1 VREERVPDIEYEVQN
16 RVAWIR
22 LNRPTLKNSF
32 TLEMI
37 DAWKGFLEQ
46 AQRDDGVGAIVVTG
60 TGGSFCAGADL
71 SIIEELN
78 AKGSAQAWKSLLW
91 DRVHRIAFTL
101 ENVDKPVTAAMG
113 GVAVGAGLDMALMC
127 DMRFASRSATFSE
140 GYIRLGA
147 VPGDGGCWFLPRL
160 VGVAKALELLL
171 SGEFIDADEA
181 LRIGMVNRVYE
192 DSELQQKTQEFAE
205 KLAAHSPVAMR
216 AIKRT
221 TCQGL
226 RMDMRSSLD
235 MISSHMGMVQT
246 TADAAEAM
254 NAFRE
259 RRAPRFKGS

>member
-1 VREERVPDIEYEVQN
+1 MPDIEYAVRN

-22 LNRPTLKNSF
+22 LNRPEQKNSF

-37 DAWKGFLEQ
+37 DAWKGFLERAQ
-46 AQRDDGVGAIVVTG
+46 ADDAVGAIVVTG
-60 TGGSFCAGADL
+60 NGGSFCAGADL
-71 SIIEELN
+71 SIIEDLN

-101 ENVDKPVTAAMG
+101 ENVDKPVIAAVS

-127 DMRFASRSATFSE
+127 DMRFAAKGASLSE
-140 GYIRLGA
+140 GYIRIGA

-160 VGVAKALELLL
+160 VGVAKALELLM
-171 SGEFIDADEA
+171 SGEFIDAEEA

-192 DSELQQKTQEFAE
+192 DSELEEKTQAFAE
-205 KLAAHSPVAMR
+205 KLAMQSPVALR

-221 TCQGL
+221 TYQGL
-226 RMDMRSSLD
+226 RMDMRASLD
-235 MISSHMGMVQT
+235 MVSSHMGMVQT

-254 NAFRE
+254 AAFRE
-259 RRAPRFKGS
+259 RRQPRFKGS